1 MPAASVPTPRLLP
14 LLALAAAA
22 AAAAVAVS
30 GLGARFGLWDYPAG
44 FQILRWGAYAG
55 LAVATLA
62 VVAALVRRARA
73 GATRWL
79 AAAVAIGIA
88 TAAFPLYWLHVA
100 RTVPPINDITT
111 DTANPPA
118 FVAILP
124 LRAKAP
130 VPAAYPGEATA
141 RLQRDGYPDLAPIV
155 LAAPPAAAFARALAA
170 ARAQGWT
177 IVAADE
183 AAGRIEA
190 TATTPWFGFTD
201 DVVVR
206 VAADPA
212 GSRVDVRSVSRVG
225 RSDLG
230 ANARRI
236 RDYAAALAR

>member
-1 MPAASVPTPRLLP
+1 MQALRLLP
-14 LLALAAAA
+14 LLALAAAV
-22 AAAAVAVS
+22 AVAAS
-30 GLGARFGLWDYPAG
+30 GFGARFALWDYRMA
-44 FQILRWGAYAG
+44 FQVLRWGAYAG
-55 LAVATLA
+55 LAIAAVAA
-62 VVAALVRRARA
+62 IAALVPRARA
-73 GATRWL
+73 GSRWRL
-79 AAAVAIGIA
+79 GTAAAIGIA
-88 TAAFPLYWLHVA
+88 AAALPLYWLHVA
-100 RTVPPINDITT
+100 RSVPPINDITT

-124 LRAKAP
+124 LRASAP
-130 VPAAYPGEATA
+130 VPAAYPGEAAA

-170 ARAQGWT
+170 ARAQGWG
-177 IVAADE
+177 IVAAD
-183 AAGRIEA
+183 AATGRIEA
-190 TATTPWFGFTD
+190 MATTPWFGFTD

-236 RDYAAALAR
+236 REYAAALAN